1 MRYGQK
7 HFYMQFKCM
16 SFPFSPYLSQI
27 LMKLLEVLINLH
39 IIKIS
44 IYLCNVILFL
54 FGTINCTTKD
64 QSQPVWTDFFHVVD
78 WLGPVFKGPV
88 AAPEYLNWSRSVVV
102 ASCLVLEK
110 KTGLNWTLKHYLSV
124 SSSPFISSSLC
135 DLTCKLFLWGRVL
148 MQMVLAFHESK

>member
-1 MRYGQK
+1 
-7 HFYMQFKCM
+7 M

-27 LMKLLEVLINLH
+27 LMKLIEVLINLH
-39 IIKIS
+39 VIKIS

-110 KTGLNWTLKHYLSV
+110 KTGLNRTFKHCLDQLDCQLELMWWPSDKHLAV
-124 SSSPFISSSLC
+124 WPPGLDQFHN
-135 DLTCKLFLWGRVL
+135 LF
-148 MQMVLAFHESK
+148 